1 MYGLREMLIQEK
13 EYLERIILNT
23 RKMQDA
29 TAPDGWLR
37 ISKDGNRFRFYHCT
51 NGRYGTYIAKDNKKL
66 ACQLAQKD
74 YNDTVLKKAE
84 YRLKLITKIVQDYSD
99 NEIEQIYTSLHEE
112 RQAMVTP
119 VEATAE
125 QLEKQ
130 WYDLEYTGK
139 TFAEGTSVILTEK
152 GERVRSK
159 SEKILADYFF
169 RKGIL
174 YKYEKPLV
182 LAGYGTVYPDFT
194 FFSKK
199 LRKEIYWE
207 HEGMMDKAE
216 YVGSAV
222 KKINS
227 YQLNGIFPGERLIL
241 TYETEQETLNSKVVS
256 GLVEKYL
263 GI

>member
-13 EYLERIILNT
+13 EYLERIILHT

-84 YRLKLITKIVQDYSD
+84 CRLKLITKIVQDYSD

-130 WYDLEYTGK
+130 LQECRANRARFTTCSMVFYT
-139 TFAEGTSVILTEK
+139 
-152 GERVRSK
+152 VRTAASPC
-159 SEKILADYFF
+159 
-169 RKGIL
+169 R
-174 YKYEKPLV
+174 
-182 LAGYGTVYPDFT
+182 
-194 FFSKK
+194 
-199 LRKEIYWE
+199 R
-207 HEGMMDKAE
+207 GM
-216 YVGSAV
+216 
-222 KKINS
+222 
-227 YQLNGIFPGERLIL
+227 RR
-241 TYETEQETLNSKVVS
+241 S
-256 GLVEKYL
+256 G
-263 GI
+263 GQT